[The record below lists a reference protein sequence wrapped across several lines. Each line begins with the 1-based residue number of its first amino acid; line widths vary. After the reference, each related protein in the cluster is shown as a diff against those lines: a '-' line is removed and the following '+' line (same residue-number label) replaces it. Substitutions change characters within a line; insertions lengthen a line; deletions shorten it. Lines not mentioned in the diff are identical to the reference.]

1 MVMCFMAAVSAT
13 AILLFH

>member
-1 MVMCFMAAVSAT
+1 MAAVSAT